1 MCYCYLHHKYFM
13 IIKMCYCYLHH
24 KYFMIIKMCCCYL
37 HHKYFMIIKMCYCY
51 LHHKYFMIKTQ
62 VFLARRI
69 YRTTEERVNAV
80 QPSPCSCFRTVLGL
94 CPVCRTGH
102 VFPSFTL
109 SFPWKKL
116 GANSTVSRCVNDV
129 ASQSFTPLLHNTVL
143 SQSVGHVFRASFSA
157 SLLF

>member
-1 MCYCYLHHKYFM
+1 MLCNAVLHEIKSKDGAPGSGMCYCYLHHKYFM

-69 YRTTEERVNAV
+69 YRTTEERINAV
-80 QPSPCSCFRTVLGL
+80 QPSPCSCFRRFWVYAQCAGRVMFFRLSPCPFLGRSS
-94 CPVCRTGH
+94 VR
-102 VFPSFTL
+102 
-109 SFPWKKL
+109 
-116 GANSTVSRCVNDV
+116 
-129 ASQSFTPLLHNTVL
+129 TPLYLAV
-143 SQSVGHVFRASFSA
+143 
-157 SLLF
+157 